1 MIVVTPLHEHFSPP
15 HLEHVVSEMRRLG
28 PPMIRAFLDIETGA
42 WLAQEG
48 THRLRAALRLGIAPI
63 MAPVRWTRGANA
75 LERARF
81 AAIQRGHIFNR
92 VEVRR

>member
-28 PPMIRAFLDIETGA
+28 APRIRAYLDVETGA

-48 THRLRAALRLGIAPI
+48 THRLRAALRLGIAPV
-63 MAPVRWTRGANA
+63 MVHVRWPRSREA

-81 AAIQRGHIFNR
+81 AAIERGHVFDRI
-92 VEVRR
+92 EVA